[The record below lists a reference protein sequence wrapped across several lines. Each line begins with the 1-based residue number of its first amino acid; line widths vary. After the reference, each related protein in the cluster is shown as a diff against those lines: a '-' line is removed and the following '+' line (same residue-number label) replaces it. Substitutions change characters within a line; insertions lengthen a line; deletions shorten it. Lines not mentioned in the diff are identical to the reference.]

1 MSQRRTALLSLYE
14 ELRNIQILDRVYEYA
29 AEADAVHERAYV
41 IRQNRRKQIAD
52 EIARLKASNRGTARS
67 ARAGSV
73 LVVVCV
79 LGYAM
84 LYFLLR

>member
-14 ELRNIQILDRVYEYA
+14 ELRNIQVLDRVYEYA
-29 AEADAVHERAYV
+29 AEADAVRERAYV
-41 IRQNRRKQIAD
+41 IRQNRRKQIVD
-52 EIARLKASNRGTARS
+52 EIARLKASHRGPARS